1 MKLTALT
8 HFHTKSAADIR
19 SQFLNAFP
27 VIIFFLLMYY
37 AVLYLFGMQYSMVVS
52 LATLLFQVN
61 YKKQHNASS
70 LAYLVIQQLILV
82 VLAYIATLNLACCL
96 ILNLI
101 VPFWLIFSKTSP
113 FNQLGYFSTLMTF
126 TFLQFM
132 PLNLEGFFTQLGAML
147 FCCGVLFIAIPFYSR
162 LHPEIA
168 VNDTEKKS
176 MAMLGTVLEKTLDSD
191 DTEAEMSRLF
201 ELQRALYQEAYQY
214 RGRKHVVTSA
224 GKLKYMFALL
234 MQRAVYFV
242 SGQSQI
248 LSPKDEKA
256 RIFAR
261 KLAAFMKD
269 AGEKDFM
276 NGETKELMLEGR
288 RLFREADKEQED
300 FYRASADFIR
310 MFLLIL
316 HQQGKKHI
324 VDQRWEVPVKQRF
337 LERFLYRMRPDT
349 FEMRF
354 AMRMSVV
361 LMLGLS
367 FNMIS
372 GETHSYWFVMNAFL
386 LLRPMY
392 EDSNYRMKTRFLGTA
407 CGCVIVAL
415 VTPLFSGYA
424 VYLAFAGIMVAC
436 MYTATPGTIVHAVF
450 VTCFALTMTTL
461 SMGQTATAV
470 FLRMIYIIAAVLF
483 VLVINRFFFPTSM
496 GSQFRYN
503 FEMLFHM
510 HHMYLR
516 ILEDSLTDPLDY
528 WRICDAQIQYHMIH
542 AQIRQDIP
550 KTAEEGEE
558 DYYLK
563 ILSITWRMASE
574 VQQMIFH
581 VKHHHRGIEARE
593 TMEQYIYCSDYILN
607 QIQDMMQ
614 LKKEKKLH
622 GINII
627 KYSRHIEKEPE
638 LSRLMT
644 QYAQNLSELYLHVLR
659 KSSAVRPPAA

>member
-1 MKLTALT
+1 M
-8 HFHTKSAADIR
+8 
-19 SQFLNAFP
+19 
-27 VIIFFLLMYY
+27 MYY
-37 AVLYLFGMQYSMVVS
+37 AVLFLFGMQYCMVVS

-61 YKKQHNASS
+61 YKKQHTASS
-70 LAYLVIQQLILV
+70 LAYLIIQQLILA
-82 VLAYIATLNLACCL
+82 VLAYVATFNLTCCL

-132 PLNLEGFFTQLGAML
+132 PVDLKGFFTQIGAMM
-147 FCCGVLFIAIPFYSR
+147 FCCSVLFIAIPLYSR

-168 VNDTEKKS
+168 VNNTE
-176 MAMLGTVLEKTLDSD
+176 MECMTLLGTVLEKSLNRENTQ
-191 DTEAEMSRLF
+191 TEMSRLF
-201 ELQRALYQEAYQY
+201 ELQRVLYQEAYQY
-214 RGRKHVVTSA
+214 RGKKHVVTSV

-242 SGQSQI
+242 SGESRI
-248 LSPKDEKA
+248 LSPKEE
-256 RIFAR
+256 RERVYAR
-261 KLAAFMKD
+261 KLAEYMKR
-269 AGEKDFM
+269 AGKRDFM
-276 NGETKELMLEGR
+276 NGETKELMQTGR
-288 RLFREADKEQED
+288 KLLREADKEKEY
-300 FYRASADFIR
+300 FYRSAADFIR

-324 VDQRWEVPVKQRF
+324 VDQRWEMPVKQR
-337 LERFLYRMRPDT
+337 LKEHFLYRMRPDA

-354 AMRMSVV
+354 AMRMSIV
-361 LMLGLS
+361 LMIGLA

-372 GETHSYWFVMNAFL
+372 AERHSYWFVMNAFL

-392 EDSNYRMKTRFLGTA
+392 EDSNYRMKTRFLGTV
-407 CGCVIVAL
+407 CGCIIVAL
-415 VTPLFSGYA
+415 ITPLFSGYT

-436 MYTATPGTIVHAVF
+436 MYTATPGTIIHALF

-461 SMGQTATAV
+461 SIGQAAAV
-470 FLRMIYIIAAVLF
+470 FLRMIYVIAAVLF
-483 VLVINRFFFPTSM
+483 VLIINRFFFPTSM

-550 KTAEEGEE
+550 KTTKESEEE
-558 DYYLK
+558 YYLK
-563 ILSITWRMASE
+563 LLSITWRMASE
-574 VQQMIFH
+574 VQQMLFH
-581 VKHHHRGIEARE
+581 VKHHRRGADARE
-593 TMEQYIYCSDYILN
+593 IMEQYIYCSDYILN
-607 QIQDMMQ
+607 LIQEMLQ

-622 GINII
+622 GIDIM
-627 KYSRHIEKEPE
+627 KYSRHIDGEPE
-638 LSRLMT
+638 LSRLMI
-644 QYAQNLSELYLHVLR
+644 QYAQNLSDLYLLVL
-659 KSSAVRPPAA
+659 KQTSTFRPPAA